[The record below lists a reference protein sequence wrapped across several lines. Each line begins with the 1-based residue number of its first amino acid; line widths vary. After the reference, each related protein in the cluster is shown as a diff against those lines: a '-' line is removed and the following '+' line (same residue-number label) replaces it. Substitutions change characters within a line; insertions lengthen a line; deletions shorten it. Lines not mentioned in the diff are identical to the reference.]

1 MAFEVAI
8 SDYGYGMHCLVG
20 NFSIF
25 QIRLYLMMTAKQQV
39 NFEDQVLGLF
49 LGTKTR
55 RKIIARTVRAHSAGA
70 KN

>member
-1 MAFEVAI
+1 MTGSNTPWAKGPSEFDV
-8 SDYGYGMHCLVG
+8 
-20 NFSIF
+20 
-25 QIRLYLMMTAKQQV
+25 TAKQQV

-49 LGTKTR
+49 SGTKTR